1 MALRYVPYLRKLQPR
16 VLSSSR
22 KMRLCDVLSQWS
34 SLETF
39 TFHHDLEGRRMD
51 ELETPFYFDEA
62 VPLLDEPTLPS
73 DLAYVMEF
81 AHNLDNHLDFL
92 IDSVRA
98 TALLWELSRILGRKV
113 ERQDD
118 IDLDEIWLQR
128 HRSGFARCAGSLA
141 EACPRLR
148 VFRWYLG
155 AYKPIASL
163 AYKMHREEGGE
174 LSAMTE
180 KLALRGKFFPFEM
193 LAGQELRVARTSWRG
208 SCA

>member
-1 MALRYVPYLRKLQPR
+1 MRACENKRRYLI
-16 VLSSSR
+16 LS
-22 KMRLCDVLSQWS
+22 LCGLDAPDRGHQA
-34 SLETF
+34 
-39 TFHHDLEGRRMD
+39 EGD
-51 ELETPFYFDEA
+51 
-62 VPLLDEPTLPS
+62 LPS

-155 AYKPIASL
+155 AYKPRASL

-174 LSAMTE
+174 LSAITE

-193 LAGQELRVARTSWRG
+193 LAGQELRVARRSWG
-208 SCA
+208 ESYA